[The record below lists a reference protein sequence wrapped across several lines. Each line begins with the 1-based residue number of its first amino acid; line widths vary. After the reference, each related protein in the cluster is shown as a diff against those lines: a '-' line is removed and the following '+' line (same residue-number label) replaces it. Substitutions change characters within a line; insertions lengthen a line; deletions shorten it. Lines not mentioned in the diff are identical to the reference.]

1 MFFVVSFSIFCLS
14 YCSSSIQISSKLRY
28 VSRVMYDGSSFR
40 GWQDQDKKFRT
51 VQGTLH
57 LRFSERFGYEMR
69 VTGASR

>member
-1 MFFVVSFSIFCLS
+1 M
-14 YCSSSIQISSKLRY
+14 YCSLNENSEISTRIRY

-51 VQGTLH
+51 VQGTLR
-57 LRFSERFGYEMR
+57 LRFSERFGCEVR